1 MGRRVAAIA
10 VVAWLSSAAPIASA
24 QDAGTAEQD
33 DDRPWW
39 RGGNGSGEDL
49 DAPEPQ
55 DAPQPAAPGAPLP
68 PGAVEPPAHSTWQWR
83 RVFSHPRIGS
93 RLTAIAVD
101 PNDPDRVIAG
111 SEEGTVFQSFDGGA
125 TWDERRLYPFVNID
139 RSLGLQSPGL
149 PALGGT
155 IPATLQT
162 TFIPPFARLVGYPS
176 VPFAGYTI
184 TMGRQF
190 PRYPG
195 RQDPPFAGVEGTTR
209 SPGSVFPDGIAVF
222 FTSDP
227 GPQPN
232 LLAAVTRSRRIE
244 TQPVRS
250 IQFCEGND
258 FPLLVATARN
268 LYGSADGGLTY
279 VRLFAVAGTV
289 TLRWVA
295 CSKEDTNQVALAT
308 SFGLYRSTDGGL
320 SFDVDTS
327 GWPGAGVETVA
338 YGQGGRLFTA
348 NGSLLFRSEPGGASV
363 MVYPDYENNTTAP
376 WTTIRWIEITGNQIW
391 LATQDGIRGSL
402 DGGDDWTVP
411 SRLLF
416 SRQPILQVVVG
427 KNEVGGDRV
436 AVMIGPGPG
445 GVQGSIWGSDDNGES
460 WFPFFNGITRRSMTM
475 MAAARTAEGDAPRWY
490 VASGHEV
497 WATAEPGAERS
508 DTVFAGDPELAD
520 WARRELVRQADLD
533 VLLEEAYAHNEIG
546 PTEVRRFATGLS
558 TRAWIPRI
566 DVLFEYVRTEWDAGF
581 TLTPPR
587 DLPGGT
593 VGPVS
598 EVTLFE
604 RQSYFQLFVQG
615 TWYLWDAVL
624 ANQEWDA
631 FQNQIHE
638 VRRQIAFAV
647 EDSWRERTQHLRR
660 IAGGRLDPYQAEV
673 LRMRIETIDAGLEVW
688 TGRPLSQLQRRR
700 RIE

>member
-1 MGRRVAAIA
+1 MGRRLVAIA
-10 VVAWLSSAAPIASA
+10 AWLVSAASIASA
-24 QDAGTAEQD
+24 QDAGTARD
-33 DDRPWW
+33 GDGTPWW
-39 RGGNGSGEDL
+39 QGGDGSGEQL
-49 DAPEPQ
+49 DAPE
-55 DAPQPAAPGAPLP
+55 AP
-68 PGAVEPPAHSTWQWR
+68 PGAGAAGAPGLVEPPAHATWQWR

-125 TWDERRLYPFVNID
+125 TWEERPLYPFVNID

-149 PALGGT
+149 PSLGGF
-155 IPATLQT
+155 IPSLLQT
-162 TFIPPFARLVGYPS
+162 PFFPPFQRVVGLPE
-176 VPFAGYTI
+176 VPYAGYSITI
-184 TMGRQF
+184 DRRFQLIESIEPQGEDRTTAPTFEPRRGSSTF
-190 PRYPG
+190 PEGFATFFITPG
-195 RQDPPFAGVEGTTR
+195 FE
-209 SPGSVFPDGIAVF
+209 
-222 FTSDP
+222 
-227 GPQPN
+227 QPN

-279 VRLFAVAGTV
+279 VRLFAVAGSV

-295 CSKEDTNQVALAT
+295 CSAEDTNQVALAT

-327 GWPGAGVETVA
+327 GWPGAGVEIVA

-348 NGSLLFRSEPGGASV
+348 NGSLLFRSEPNGTSV

-376 WTTIRWIEITGNQIW
+376 WTTIRWIEITESQIW

-402 DGGDDWTVP
+402 DGGDEWTVP
-411 SRLLF
+411 ARLMF
-416 SRQPILQVVVG
+416 SRQQIPQVIVG
-427 KNEVGGDRV
+427 KNEIGGDRV
-436 AVMIGPGPG
+436 SVMIGPGPA
-445 GVQGSIWGSDDNGES
+445 GVQGAIWSSDDGGES
-460 WFPFFNGITRRSMTM
+460 WFPFFLGVTRRSLTM
-475 MAAARTAEGDAPRWY
+475 MATARTAEGAAPRWY
-490 VASGHEV
+490 VAAGHEV
-497 WATAEPGAERS
+497 WATAEPGAGRA

-520 WARRELVRQADLD
+520 WARRELVRQPELG
-533 VLLEEAYAHNEIG
+533 VLIDEAFAHHELG
-546 PTEVRRFATGLS
+546 PTQVRRFSDGLS
-558 TRAWIPRI
+558 ARAWIPRL
-566 DVLFEYVRTEWDAGF
+566 DVLFDWKLVETSIGETRRIT
-581 TLTPPR
+581 TLY
-587 DLPGGT
+587 DISD
-593 VGPVS
+593 VGD
-598 EVTLFE
+598 ETNWTF
-604 RQSYFQLFVQG
+604 FIQG
-615 TWYLWDAVL
+615 TWWLYDAVL

-631 FQNQIHE
+631 FQNQVHE

-673 LRMRIETIDAGLEVW
+673 LRMRIETIDAALEVW
-688 TGRPLSQLQRRR
+688 IGMPLSRLQRRGGPN
-700 RIE
+700 E